1 MIRTGEKSALT
12 QLEGPTQLPISRQ
25 FLKVMVSSVQFWA
38 LHKVQPCCKESPG
51 CSNSQDKTEPV

>member
-1 MIRTGEKSALT
+1 MIRPGEKSALT

-38 LHKVQPCCKESPG
+38 LHNVQPCCKESPG
-51 CSNSQDKTEPV
+51 CSNSQD